1 MRFVSRRTAVVIRLY
16 VDEMEMP
23 TSVIILGMEN
33 SLRAD
38 QLLSP
43 DFPEAAAQSVLET
56 LGLEDSLAGL
66 RRLRRLAAASP
77 QTAAALGALLPH
89 LFASLSTCGD
99 PDQALINLERFS
111 ADGRPAE
118 IFTKLAQNPRALE
131 ILVTIFAGSQFLTEI
146 LLRSPN
152 RLDLL
157 LDRESLARVKKAE
170 TYEAEGRQALQV
182 AGAGGEL
189 DALRRYQRGELLR
202 IGACDL
208 LDLYDLP
215 TVTSQLS
222 ALADGLTR
230 ACLAYASQQL
240 GISSAGFVV
249 LAMGKLGGR
258 ELNYSSDIDLL
269 FLARPDQPE
278 SLRLG
283 QRLIESLAGVTSEGF
298 LYRVDMR
305 LRPWG
310 RDGGLV
316 SSPQGY
322 LDYLRQN
329 ARLWEKQAL
338 IKSRPIAGDLE
349 LGDQFRRQIEPL
361 IFGQNPETVRASVF
375 AMKQRTEEL
384 LRQSGREWGQV
395 KLGQGSIRDVEF
407 LVQFMQL
414 AYGENPR
421 LRKRST
427 LAAVTRLVRFKHLS
441 APEGRTLSDGYIF
454 LRTVEHFLQM
464 MHYRQTGSL
473 PSEPGALTLLAR
485 RLGFRGSAAEARE
498 KLIERYEQHSLAIRA
513 IYGKYIGGLHQAD
526 PAPQAAPPAPN
537 LLVQQHLARLDAQYA
552 AIFSPAEIQKH
563 ARMAESLDKANL
575 VELDAQ
581 PLADDRWQ
589 VTIVAY
595 DYLGELSLICGLFF
609 VYALDIQA
617 GEIFTYEPL
626 DRAAPP
632 PSDRLTSA
640 NAASAAQKIVDVFI
654 VQPIG
659 PKPDAETWQRYRQ
672 ELSGLLGLMDSGGRR
687 EARSELAKRVG
698 AVFQKTLAPAE
709 PLFPIE
715 IKIDNRISTHYT
727 TLHLD
732 APDTIGFLYEFTNAL
747 SLTRT
752 YIARMIVQSHGSR
765 VNDLIFVTDK
775 DGRKISSYQKQR
787 ELRSAAVLIKHF
799 THLLPRCPNPASA
812 LLHFREFIEKL
823 FERPNWPNELAS
835 IELPEVLANLAHL
848 LGVSDFLWDDFLRMQ
863 YANLFPV
870 VSDLTALDTAKS
882 RPQLQ
887 LELEQALQPIHA
899 GPQFPRQDAPWRKVL
914 NDFKDREMFRLD
926 MRHLLGHTR
935 EFWDFSVELTDLTEV
950 IVNNAYHLCAED
962 LRSLHGHPRRADGAV
977 SQMTVL
983 ALGKCGGR
991 ELGFASDI
999 ELMFLYDEEGETDG
1013 RQVIPA
1019 SAFHEKVVRDFL
1031 AAIQARQ
1038 EGIFQIDLQ
1047 LRPYGKAG
1055 SLAVSLDAFR
1065 RYYAP
1070 QGPAWAY
1077 ERQSLVKMRPI
1088 AGDQGLGAQ
1097 ACVLRDGFVYTGEP
1111 FDITAMRAMRERQ
1124 LRHLVSAGTFNA
1136 KYSPGGLVDIEYL
1149 IQALQI
1155 THGPADFSL
1164 RQPNLRC
1171 AMEGLHRA
1179 GILNDDDYT
1188 HLHKAHTFL
1197 RWLIDS
1203 MRVVRGNAKDVN
1215 VPVYGSEEFA
1225 FLARRLRYG
1234 DETER
1239 LRDDLVRYQTDVQE
1253 INTRL
1258 LS

>member
-1 MRFVSRRTAVVIRLY
+1 
-16 VDEMEMP
+16 ME
-23 TSVIILGMEN
+23 T
-33 SLRAD
+33 SLRAE

-43 DFPEAAAQSVLET
+43 DFPEPAAQSLLDT
-56 LGLEDSLAGL
+56 LGFTDSKGSL
-66 RRLRRLAAASP
+66 RRLRRMAASGSS
-77 QTAAALGALLPH
+77 TSSAVGELLPH
-89 LFASLSTCGD
+89 LLASLSACAD
-99 PDQALINLERFS
+99 PDQALINLERFAS
-111 ADGRPAE
+111 DGQATE
-118 IFTKLAQNPRALE
+118 IFAKLTANPRALE

-146 LLRSPN
+146 LLRSPA

-157 LDRESLARVKKAE
+157 TDRESLARLKKAE
-170 TYEAEGRQALQV
+170 TYATEGLESMRAL
-182 AGAGGEL
+182 AAPGAEL
-189 DALRRYQRGELLR
+189 DSLRRYQHGELLR

-215 TVTSQLS
+215 AVTSQLS
-222 ALADGLTR
+222 ALADGMAR
-230 ACLAYASQQL
+230 ACLSYASDRTGVSPEGL
-240 GISSAGFVV
+240 VV

-269 FLARPDQPE
+269 FLARQEKPE
-278 SLRLG
+278 YLRLG
-283 QRLIESLAGVTSEGF
+283 QQFIEALSSVTPEGF

-316 SSPQGY
+316 STLEGY
-322 LDYLRQN
+322 LDYLNKN

-338 IKSRPIAGDLE
+338 IKARPIAGDFD
-349 LGDQFRRQIEPL
+349 LGLDFRREIEPV
-361 IFGQNPETVRASVF
+361 IFGQNPETVRASVY

-384 LRQSGREWGQV
+384 LRQKGREWGEV
-395 KLGQGSIRDVEF
+395 KLGEGSIRDVEF
-407 LVQFMQL
+407 AAQFMQL

-427 LAAVTRLVRFKHLS
+427 LIAITRLVRFGHLT
-441 APEGRTLSDGYIF
+441 APEGRTLADGYIF

-464 MHYRQTGSL
+464 MHYRQTYTL
-473 PSEPGALTLLAR
+473 PSDPGALTLLAR
-485 RLGFRGSAAEARE
+485 RLGFRGSANEARE
-498 KLIERYEQHSLAIRA
+498 KMLERYERHSFAIRA
-513 IYGKYIGGLHQAD
+513 IYAKYVGGIQSV
-526 PAPQAAPPAPN
+526 PAPKLAQETPNPA
-537 LLVQQHLARLDAQYA
+537 VQQHLARLDAEYA
-552 AIFSPAEIQKH
+552 AIFSPEEIHKH
-563 ARMAESLDKANL
+563 ALMAESLDDQNL
-575 VELDAQ
+575 VRLEARPLDEQ
-581 PLADDRWQ
+581 RWQ

-609 VYALDIQA
+609 VYGLDIQA
-617 GEIFTYEPL
+617 GEIFTYEAL
-626 DRAAPP
+626 ERSTRNSSIRLTDSTP
-632 PSDRLTSA
+632 PS
-640 NAASAAQKIVDVFI
+640 ASRKIVDVFT
-654 VQPIG
+654 VQSVG
-659 PKPDAETWQRYRQ
+659 PKPEPETWQRYSD
-672 ELSGLLGLMDSGGRR
+672 ELSGLLRLMHTGKRR

-698 AVFQKTLAPAE
+698 ATFQKILVTAE

-715 IKIDNRISTHYT
+715 IKIDNRISARYT
-727 TLHLD
+727 TLRLD

-752 YIARMIVQSHGSR
+752 YIARMVVQSHGSR

-775 DGRKISSYQKQR
+775 DGRKITSYQKQR
-787 ELRSAAVLIKHF
+787 ELRTAAVLIKHF

-823 FERPNWPNELAS
+823 FERPNWPDELAS
-835 IELPEVLANLAHL
+835 IERPEVLDNQAHL

-882 RPQLQ
+882 RSQLQ
-887 LELEQALQPIHA
+887 AELEEALKPVHL
-899 GPQFPRQDAPWRKVL
+899 GPQAPHEDAPWRKVV

-935 EFWDFSVELTDLTEV
+935 EFWDFSAELTDLTEV
-950 IVNNAYHLCAED
+950 IVNNVYYLCAED

-977 SQMTVL
+977 SQMSVL

-1013 RQVIPA
+1013 PQIIPV
-1019 SAFHEKVVRDFL
+1019 SEFHEKVVRDFL

-1038 EGIFQIDLQ
+1038 EGIFQVDLQ

-1055 SLAVSLDAFR
+1055 SMAVSLDSFR

-1070 QGPAWAY
+1070 EGPAWAY
-1077 ERQSLVKMRPI
+1077 ERQALVKMRPI
-1088 AGDQGLGAQ
+1088 AGDPVLGAQ
-1097 ACVLRDGFVYTGEP
+1097 ACALRDSFVYTGIP
-1111 FDITAMRAMRERQ
+1111 FDATAMRAMRERQ
-1124 LRHLVSAGTFNA
+1124 VRHLVSAGTFNA

-1149 IQALQI
+1149 IQGLQI
-1155 THGPADFSL
+1155 TYGASDPGL
-1164 RQPNLRC
+1164 RQPNIRQC
-1171 AMEGLHRA
+1171 MDAMHKA

-1188 HLHKAHTFL
+1188 RLHKAHTFL

-1215 VPVYGSEEFA
+1215 IPAYGSEEFA
-1225 FLARRLRYG
+1225 FLARRLRYAN
-1234 DETER
+1234 EAER

-1253 INTRL
+1253 INTKL
-1258 LS
+1258 LT